1 MSHVGLSH
9 IIEIMSSTISGP
21 IRSSKS
27 GVVDYRRLGASRVPC
42 IPLIIPEHGPAIDGG
57 CLLRD
62 LPDALASGAIYLA
75 YQPKLN
81 LRTGGIES
89 VEALIRWDHPRFGN
103 IPPSLLI
110 SSAESA
116 GEMNGLT
123 LWVIQRA
130 IDEQRLLA
138 RGGRQLTVYVNI
150 SAILLTDHGFMRE
163 ICERASEAAGQ
174 IGLEVTET
182 SVIAEPKMG
191 IANLKRLV
199 DLGFVIS
206 IDDYG
211 TGLSSLV
218 YLQDL
223 PASELK
229 IDKQFI
235 SDMTKNHR
243 GPLIVRSTIDLAHAL
258 GMKVVAEGIES
269 PATLALLRV
278 MGCDYGQGFHIS
290 SPLTLA
296 TLVDFLDH
304 HDDRT
309 LLEGTASTLQPP
321 EAFWAH
327 AERERPV
334 ESRRLARAR

>member
-1 MSHVGLSH
+1 
-9 IIEIMSSTISGP
+9 MSSYLIYTENMLTAISSP
-21 IRSSKS
+21 TRSSKS
-27 GVVDYRRLGASRVPC
+27 AIVGYPDSLSSSRVPC
-42 IPLIIPEHGPAIDGG
+42 IPLDVSKYDAAIDGG
-57 CLLRD
+57 HLLRD
-62 LPDALASGAIYLA
+62 LPDALDSGAVYLA

-81 LRTGGIES
+81 LRAGGIES
-89 VEALIRWDHPRFGN
+89 VEALIRWDHPRLGN

-116 GEMNGLT
+116 GEMNELT
-123 LWVIQRA
+123 LWVFQRA

-150 SAILLTDHGFMRE
+150 SATLLTDHRFMRE
-163 ICERASEAAGQ
+163 ICERASKAAGQ
-174 IGLEVTET
+174 IGLEVTES

-235 SDMTKNHR
+235 SDMTKNQR

-296 TLVDFLDH
+296 TLVDFLDN

-309 LLEGTASTLQPP
+309 LLEGTTSTLQPP
-321 EAFWAH
+321 ETFWAH